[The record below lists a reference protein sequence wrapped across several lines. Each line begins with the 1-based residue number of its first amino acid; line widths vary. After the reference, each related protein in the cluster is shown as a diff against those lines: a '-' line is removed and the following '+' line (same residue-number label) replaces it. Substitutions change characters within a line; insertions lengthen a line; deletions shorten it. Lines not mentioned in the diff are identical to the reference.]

1 MDILSEFSVRE
12 LLWRRWN
19 PKHNKDVEE
28 EDDDSC

>member
-1 MDILSEFSVRE
+1 MLPEFSVRE

-19 PKHNKDVEE
+19 PKHKDIEE